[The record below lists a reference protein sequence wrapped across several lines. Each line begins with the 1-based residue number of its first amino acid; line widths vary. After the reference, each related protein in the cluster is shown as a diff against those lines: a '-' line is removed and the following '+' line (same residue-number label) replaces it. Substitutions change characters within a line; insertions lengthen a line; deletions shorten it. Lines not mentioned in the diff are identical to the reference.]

1 MGLNSGTR
9 PRARTRAS
17 TTVASTKNTA
27 ATVLEFWSP
36 PETAEARSHAA
47 TEPQRTPDQPTTTPD
62 HRAKPELANVAS
74 GNSPRGHR
82 GNRTRILWDTIRTRT
97 FDVPQLSHN
106 RFGMPRNRMV
116 RHGSRTAT
124 LAGLLRAAWNLRESS
139 GTPESR
145 MLWALRHWSCP
156 QRGESSGSPSASIR
170 SVSPT
175 PPNATVRAAP
185 ARRRRVDRRHDRRQ
199 PSEPSR
205 ECCALRRAAWQCP
218 PASTHRARW
227 SPWSV
232 TPPRPVVKQAGCA
245 NPWHTT
251 CVKPGEVQGHWR
263 CGG

>member
-1 MGLNSGTR
+1 MGLNSRTR

-145 MLWALRHWSCP
+145 LLWALRRRGDWPDRFAGCTRSPGCLGVGRFGPCP
-156 QRGESSGSPSASIR
+156 CRSTGAGSAE
-170 SVSPT
+170 V
-175 PPNATVRAAP
+175 AP
-185 ARRRRVDRRHDRRQ
+185 AKVARTPR
-199 PSEPSR
+199 S
-205 ECCALRRAAWQCP
+205 LRD
-218 PASTHRARW
+218 T
-227 SPWSV
+227 
-232 TPPRPVVKQAGCA
+232 
-245 NPWHTT
+245 
-251 CVKPGEVQGHWR
+251 GEVQGSSGTVWTSASPCIR
-263 CGG
+263 PNLGEL

>member
-1 MGLNSGTR
+1 MPG
-9 PRARTRAS
+9 ARTRAS

-124 LAGLLRAAWNLRESS
+124 LAGLLRAAGNLRESS

-145 MLWALRHWSCP
+145 MLWALRRFGDKPDRFRPGSAVAELLGSWPILAVSAPTNRHRLD
-156 QRGESSGSPSASIR
+156 RGG
-170 SVSPT
+170 
-175 PPNATVRAAP
+175 
-185 ARRRRVDRRHDRRQ
+185 DRHDDAHAPQ
-199 PSEPSR
+199 P
-205 ECCALRRAAWQCP
+205 A
-218 PASTHRARW
+218 
-227 SPWSV
+227 
-232 TPPRPVVKQAGCA
+232 
-245 NPWHTT
+245 
-251 CVKPGEVQGHWR
+251 
-263 CGG
+263 